1 LGVRVH
7 EWRPSDWVEKAGSAW
22 PSWW

>member
-7 EWRPSDWVEKAGSAW
+7 EWRPSAWVEKAGSARPRW
-22 PSWW
+22 